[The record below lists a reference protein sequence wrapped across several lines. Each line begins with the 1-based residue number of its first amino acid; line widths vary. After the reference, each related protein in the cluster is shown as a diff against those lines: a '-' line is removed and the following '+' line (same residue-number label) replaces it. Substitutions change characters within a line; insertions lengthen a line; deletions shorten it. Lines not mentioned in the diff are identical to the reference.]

1 MMGQASFQDLVASGK
16 AKLKGNGAPVELLQ
30 TLLVQFT
37 PDFEI
42 MPGTKAP
49 APAQPPAHKPFA
61 QPQPAD
67 SSGG

>member
-1 MMGQASFQDLVASGK
+1 
-16 AKLKGNGAPVELLQ
+16 VELLQ
-30 TLLVQFT
+30 SLLVQFT

-49 APAQPPAHKPFA
+49 ALALPPASKPFA